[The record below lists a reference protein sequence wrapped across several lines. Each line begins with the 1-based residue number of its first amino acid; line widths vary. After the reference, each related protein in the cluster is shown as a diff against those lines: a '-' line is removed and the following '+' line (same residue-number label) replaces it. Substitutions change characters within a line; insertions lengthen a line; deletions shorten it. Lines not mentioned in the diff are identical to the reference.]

1 MLPDHCLNHLRQIIQ
16 CHMDL
21 TPVRTL
27 YFPEM
32 NTEVGDFD
40 QVHTCR
46 DFGRLREYMD
56 EYFILEAHDS
66 KVSPDGRIRR
76 LGYPDN
82 EEAVRV
88 WDDRGKEFD

>member
-1 MLPDHCLNHLRQIIQ
+1 
-16 CHMDL
+16 MDL

-46 DFGRLREYMD
+46 DFGRLRQYMN
-56 EYFILEAHDS
+56 EHFLVEAHEP

>member
-1 MLPDHCLNHLRQIIQ
+1 
-16 CHMDL
+16 MDL

-46 DFGRLREYMD
+46 DFGKLKEYMND
-56 EYFILEAHDS
+56 HFMVETHEQRL
-66 KVSPDGRIRR
+66 SPDGRIRR
-76 LGYPDN
+76 FGYPDN
-82 EEAVRV
+82 EEALRA
-88 WDDRGKEFD
+88 WDDREREFD